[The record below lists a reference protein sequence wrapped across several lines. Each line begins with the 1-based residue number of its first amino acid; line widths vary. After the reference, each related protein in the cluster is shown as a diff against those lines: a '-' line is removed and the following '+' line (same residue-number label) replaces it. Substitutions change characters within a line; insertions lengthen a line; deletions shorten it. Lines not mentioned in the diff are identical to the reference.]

1 MQFALK
7 AVKAALLLT
16 AFLAAAQE
24 QTAVEITNEPG
35 HHLVISNAFI
45 RAFDVIVPPK
55 ATTLV
60 HRHNYDYVFVTLG
73 DSDITNSRVGA
84 QPVKLQL
91 KDGEVRYTLGGFAH
105 SATNNLD
112 RPFHNTTIELLTKTT
127 NESACTGSCTVEV
140 ACKSADKSAC
150 PQVQRLLSADQW
162 TVTTLTL
169 PPSATYEQ
177 HSHAGSHLSVAVT
190 DLDIRVISQ
199 NGQET
204 AVHQKVGDLVWHDPV
219 VHSIRNVGTKP
230 AKIVSLEFKGTAAT
244 SSPL

>member
-1 MQFALK
+1 MQIAFRV
-7 AVKAALLLT
+7 VKAALLLT
-16 AFLAAAQE
+16 AFLAVAQE

-35 HHLVISNAFI
+35 HHLVISNTFI
-45 RAFDVIVPPK
+45 RAFDVIVAPR

-84 QPVKLQL
+84 QPAKLQL
-91 KDGEVRYTLGGFAH
+91 KDGEVRYTPGGFAH

-112 RPFHNTTIELLTKTT
+112 RPFHNTTIELLTKAT
-127 NESACTGSCTVEV
+127 NESSCTASCAVEV
-140 ACKSADKSAC
+140 ACKSADKSLC

-177 HSHAGSHLSVAVT
+177 HSHAGPHLSVAVT
-190 DLDIRVISQ
+190 DLDLRVTQ

-230 AKIVSLEFKGTAAT
+230 AKIVSLEFKGAAA
-244 SSPL
+244 SSNPL